1 MFSGTVSAPT
11 LGKTRRV
18 GAALARLDLAA
29 VVFVTLAVELV
40 LAERKFALFGGGY
53 GQSNMIDTPVETL
66 GFASALLACQ
76 ALLFYFGYR
85 LIRRLHGRHADTPLF
100 HLNFVAVALMLG
112 IGALIAKYR
121 ALAYFSDALS
131 FQVIRNL
138 GGGSLVEAA
147 RFAFAEASLIVM
159 GTGGA
164 IFLYCALLFAT
175 RRHWRGAEPF
185 PDRTRLSGR
194 ALAAAL
200 VATVLLLLGVSRI
213 EDARHGLERT
223 NAYYLATTL
232 LHGAT
237 DFDRDGYSL
246 FTWPVDGAPFD
257 ASRHPFA
264 LDIPNNGIDED
275 GYGGDLVL
283 AEEPSAD
290 APLRIVGE
298 RPHIVLVVL
307 ESTRGDVLGKRIGG
321 RPVAPT
327 LEALA
332 ASGTAVRGAFSHV
345 GFTTQSLQSLFTGE
359 LAPRGAGRSLFTIF
373 RANGYRT
380 GVFSGQAENFGDIA
394 SVTGMDRADIFIDA
408 NSLRDERVYPLASP
422 SSLNVDGRPL
432 LREFDRRLGR
442 AEAWDRPTFLYFNF
456 QSAHFPYA
464 YPAMERILTDDPL
477 ERGEIGPNNRA
488 RLEQTYWNAVAY
500 NDRLIAALIAR
511 LQRLGVWEKTI
522 LFVTG
527 DHGESLFDD
536 GFLGHG
542 HMISREQ
549 TEVPFIASRPIAAR
563 APIGLGDMRDIILR
577 AAGADP
583 GAAPGA
589 TPGRVF
595 QYIGSLDRPSSI
607 GTVDARGAW
616 TIFSFDREGL
626 WTSAEPRWRDY
637 RALATGSA
645 GRAAA
650 DGLIQEW
657 GRQRWLARRR

>member
-1 MFSGTVSAPT
+1 MFAEIASAPAGGT
-11 LGKTRRV
+11 TRRV
-18 GAALARLDLAA
+18 GAALARLNLAA
-29 VVFVTLAVELV
+29 IVFLTLTVELV

-53 GQSNMIDTPVETL
+53 GQSNMIDTPLETL
-66 GFASALLACQ
+66 AFASALLPCQ
-76 ALLFYFGYR
+76 ALLFYVAYR

-100 HLNFVAVALMLG
+100 HLNFAAIALTVG
-112 IGALIAKYR
+112 IGVLIAKYR

-147 RFAFAEASLIVM
+147 RYAFAEASLIGLGV
-159 GTGGA
+159 GGA
-164 IFLYCALLFAT
+164 VLGYCALLFAT
-175 RRHWRGAEPF
+175 RRHWRGAAPF
-185 PDRTRLSGR
+185 PDRARLSGR

-200 VATVLLLLGVSRI
+200 VATVLLILGVSRI
-213 EDARHGLERT
+213 EDSRHGLERT

-232 LHGAT
+232 LHAAS

-257 ASRHPFA
+257 SARHPFA
-264 LDIPNNGIDED
+264 LDVPNNGIDED

-283 AEEPSAD
+283 ADEPSAE
-290 APLRIVGE
+290 APLRIAGE
-298 RPHIVLVVL
+298 RPHIVLIVL

-321 RPVAPT
+321 HPVAPT

-332 ASGTAVRGAFSHV
+332 ASGTAVRGAYSHV
-345 GFTTQSLQSLFTGE
+345 GFTTQSLQTLFTGA
-359 LAPRGAGRSLFTIF
+359 LAPRGPGRSLFMIF
-373 RANGYRT
+373 RDNGYRT
-380 GVFSGQAENFGDIA
+380 GVFSGQAEDFGDIA
-394 SVTGMDRADIFIDA
+394 TVTGMDRADIFVDA
-408 NSLRDERVYPLASP
+408 NALRDERVYPLASP
-422 SSLNVDGRPL
+422 SSLNVDGRSL

-442 AEAWDRPTFLYFNF
+442 GAWDRPTFLYFNL
-456 QSAHFPYA
+456 QSAHFPYS
-464 YPAMERILTDDPL
+464 YPAMERILTREPL
-477 ERGEIGPNNRA
+477 ERGEIGPANRA
-488 RLEQTYWNAVAY
+488 RLEETYWNAVAY

-511 LQRLGVWEKTI
+511 LRRLGVWERTI

-549 TEVPFIASRPIAAR
+549 TEVPFVASRPLPAR
-563 APIGLGDMRDIILR
+563 SPIGLADMRDIILR

-583 GAAPGA
+583 APAPGA

-595 QYIGSLDRPSSI
+595 QYIGTLDRPGSI
-607 GTVDARGAW
+607 GTVDASGAW

-637 RALATGSA
+637 RALAPGSA
-645 GRAAA
+645 GRVAA
-650 DGLIQEW
+650 DGLIHEW